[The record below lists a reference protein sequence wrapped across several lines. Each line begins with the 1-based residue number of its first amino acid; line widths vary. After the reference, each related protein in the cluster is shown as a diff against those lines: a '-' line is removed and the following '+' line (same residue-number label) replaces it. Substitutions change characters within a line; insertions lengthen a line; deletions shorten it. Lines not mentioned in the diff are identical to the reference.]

1 MNDYLKLQGVR
12 KMFGNTCVLDNVDLE
27 IREGELVTLLGPSGC
42 GKSTLLRCIAILQSW
57 MAAEFFWKIKIWEVC
72 RPVSAR

>member
-42 GKSTLLRCIAILQSW
+42 GKSTLLRCISRSFRAGWRQNS
-57 MAAEFFWKIKIWEVC
+57 FGK
-72 RPVSAR
+72 